1 MNKTIKPGSRSGII
15 RVPASKS
22 WAHRMLIT
30 AALSENNSRIYCDGI
45 SKDIAATA
53 ACLNALGAKI
63 ELPSIEKTE
72 TRPESGKE
80 VSKKNPVIKI
90 EPIKSNVLSCD
101 HSSEKQTG
109 LGVAGFCDLYCG
121 ESGSTL
127 RFMIPVVG
135 VLGVS
140 AVFHMEGRLS
150 ERPLGTLT
158 EELIRHGM
166 CIEQKGT
173 LLYCSGKLGPGEFII
188 PGNISSQ
195 YISGLL
201 MALPLA
207 SGKSSLTVT
216 GKVESGDY
224 IEMTE
229 RAVKDAGAI
238 FDKNNNTYI
247 IAGNQKYAVKE
258 ELTVEKDWSSAAFP
272 LCMGAFSEEGITV
285 YGLNPESGQGDKEII
300 RILKNFGAE
309 IITDLNG
316 PETGKDGGVTVK
328 KGSLKGQIIDASGIP
343 DLVPVISAVA
353 SGAEG
358 ETRIIHAE
366 RLRFKESDR
375 LMTTSSMLK
384 SLGADIEETEDG
396 LIIRGKKTLSGGTT
410 DSFNDHRIAMSAAV
424 AAGICTKEVTVLG
437 AECTDKSFPG
447 FWDNFA

>member
-1 MNKTIKPGSRSGII
+1 MNKTINPGSRSGII

-22 WAHRMLIT
+22 WAHRMMIT
-30 AALSENNSRIYCDGI
+30 AALSENRSRIYCDGI

-53 ACLNALGAKI
+53 ACLNAMGAKI
-63 ELPSIEKTE
+63 EFPSEEKNSVIE
-72 TRPESGKE
+72 
-80 VSKKNPVIKI
+80 I
-90 EPIKSNVLSCD
+90 EPVNRTIIAEKD
-101 HSSEKQTG
+101 HLNE
-109 LGVAGFCDLYCG
+109 FHDLYCG

-127 RFMIPVVG
+127 RFLIPVVG
-135 VLGVS
+135 VLGIR

-150 ERPLGTLT
+150 ERPLGTLVD
-158 EELIRHGM
+158 ELLKHGM

-173 LLYCSGKLGPGEFII
+173 LLYCSGKLMPGEFYL

-238 FDKNNNTYI
+238 FDKNKYTYI
-247 IAGNQKYAVKE
+247 IEGNQKYKVKDN
-258 ELTVEKDWSSAAFP
+258 LSVEKDWSSAAFP
-272 LCMGAFSEEGITV
+272 LCMGAFSEEGVTV
-285 YGLNPESGQGDKEII
+285 YGLNPDSGQGDKEII
-300 RILKNFGAE
+300 NILKDFGAE
-309 IITDLNG
+309 VIIKDI
-316 PETGKDGGVTVK
+316 ESEIGKECAITVR
-328 KGSLKGQIIDASGIP
+328 KGELKGQIIDASGIP

-375 LMTTSSMLK
+375 LMTTSSMLR

-396 LIIRGKKTLSGGTT
+396 LKIRGKEKLIGGTAN
-410 DSFNDHRIAMSAAV
+410 SFNDHRIAMSAAV
-424 AAGICTKEVTVLG
+424 AAGICTEKVTILD

-447 FWDNFA
+447 FWDIF